1 MSRNRMLKRV
11 LGLQTPIFPSGPH
24 LPTIPQKRWNSND
37 ATKPAS
43 GMSSPKIN
51 SDSKQHG
58 RQLKDN
64 GAGVEP
70 GAPVRNLSKG
80 NSRFRSHK
88 INADHFKM
96 LMRHVPRPAVVV
108 TSVHYPQMPVRPAGM
123 YDAYNDMNP
132 EDQKV
137 VQEIAKE
144 EGVTLDELLRL
155 QWVVEAQFENKS
167 QEGRLIEEPT
177 AAGPVP
183 RAMTVSS
190 FSSVT
195 LDPRPTV
202 TFSITKPSRTY
213 DAIANSR
220 RFNIHVLCDDENG
233 ARLAHHFTKGNAPT
247 PGASHNLFNFDKF
260 PGLNVR
266 LSHGK
271 EDWEHSWQKMLAEDP
286 NSAVSASSS
295 LNNTKGT
302 ANGVPCLQG
311 DAVLY
316 VLRCVVAPKPEGANG
331 GGLID
336 VGGSAIV
343 VGEIEDFIH
352 RGDAPDVGPTPPH
365 DAMSLTYA
373 HQEYR
378 KMGDKLEHG
387 EPQEPKKS
395 P

>member
-1 MSRNRMLKRV
+1 
-11 LGLQTPIFPSGPH
+11 
-24 LPTIPQKRWNSND
+24 
-37 ATKPAS
+37 
-43 GMSSPKIN
+43 
-51 SDSKQHG
+51 
-58 RQLKDN
+58 
-64 GAGVEP
+64 
-70 GAPVRNLSKG
+70 
-80 NSRFRSHK
+80 
-88 INADHFKM
+88 
-96 LMRHVPRPAVVV
+96 
-108 TSVHYPQMPVRPAGM
+108 
-123 YDAYNDMNP
+123 
-132 EDQKV
+132 
-137 VQEIAKE
+137 
-144 EGVTLDELLRL
+144 
-155 QWVVEAQFENKS
+155 
-167 QEGRLIEEPT
+167 
-177 AAGPVP
+177 
-183 RAMTVSS
+183 MTVSS

-260 PGLNVR
+260 PGLNIQ
-266 LSHGK
+266 LSHGR
-271 EDWEHSWQKMLAEDP
+271 EDWEKSWQKMLAEAP
-286 NSAVSASSS
+286 SSAISKPSS

-302 ANGVPCLQG
+302 ASGVPCLQG

-316 VLRCVVAPKPEGANG
+316 VLRCVVAPKPEGPNG

-336 VGGSAIV
+336 VGGSAII

-352 RGDAPDVGPTPPH
+352 KGDATEIGPTPPH

-378 KMGDKLEHG
+378 KMGEKLEHG
-387 EPQEPKKS
+387 EPQKPKKK

>member
-1 MSRNRMLKRV
+1 MRN
-11 LGLQTPIFPSGPH
+11 GLQSHQI
-24 LPTIPQKRWNSND
+24 ND
-37 ATKPAS
+37 
-43 GMSSPKIN
+43 
-51 SDSKQHG
+51 H
-58 RQLKDN
+58 
-64 GAGVEP
+64 
-70 GAPVRNLSKG
+70 
-80 NSRFRSHK
+80 
-88 INADHFKM
+88 HFKK

-108 TSVHYPQMPVRPAGM
+108 TSVHYPRIPGRTPQENELHNGQDGGAGSPGGG
-123 YDAYNDMNP
+123 AS
-132 EDQKV
+132 
-137 VQEIAKE
+137 IT
-144 EGVTLDELLRL
+144 G
-155 QWVVEAQFENKS
+155 
-167 QEGRLIEEPT
+167 PT
-177 AAGPVP
+177 P

-266 LSHGK
+266 LSHGR
-271 EDWEHSWQKMLAEDP
+271 EEWESSWQNMLAGTP
-286 NSAVSASSS
+286 KSCPTTPLS
-295 LNNTKGT
+295 LNSPKGT

-316 VLRCVVAPKPEGANG
+316 VLRCIVAPKPEGANG

-352 RGDAPDVGPTPPH
+352 RGDAPDVDPTPPH

-395 P
+395 S